1 MVLGAG
7 AINYHFCIDSSPLK
21 CKSVNR
27 VVPNKNVEKNTKLWY
42 LGGRKLGTRSSVG
55 TKVKS
60 IMTNGVMLDMESQTR
75 RHVKIYGIRRLSHRS
90 SEMKEFLELC
100 DKQRGI
106 TFAETFE
113 MKDIFNEI
121 KILCP
126 ILYASNI

>member
-1 MVLGAG
+1 M
-7 AINYHFCIDSSPLK
+7 LK
-21 CKSVNR
+21 F
-27 VVPNKNVEKNTKLWY
+27 
-42 LGGRKLGTRSSVG
+42 
-55 TKVKS
+55 
-60 IMTNGVMLDMESQTR
+60 MESEDWSQ
-75 RHVKIYGIRRLSHRS
+75 RS

-106 TFAETFE
+106 TFAETFPE